1 VALYERAE
9 QALSCMAD
17 IRLKNG
23 NLCTRILHAAEVQAM
38 VATPVN
44 HEDR

>member
-17 IRLKNG
+17 IPLKYRS
-23 NLCTRILHAAEVQAM
+23 LRSRILQAAQEHAMIA
-38 VATPVN
+38 PSGIN
-44 HEDR
+44 RRG